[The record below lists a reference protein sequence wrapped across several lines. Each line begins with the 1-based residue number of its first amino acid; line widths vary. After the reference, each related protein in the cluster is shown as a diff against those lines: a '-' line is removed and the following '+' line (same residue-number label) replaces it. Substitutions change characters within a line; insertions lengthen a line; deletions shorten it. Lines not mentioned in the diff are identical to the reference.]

1 MSSQETSPL
10 LLPEILLHVYSYLDD
25 PTLNTCARVS
35 HLWRRW
41 SLHHR
46 SASAFVPSSDIL
58 DTFARRVVQDDSSD
72 EEKEAEE
79 EETKDTTTEG
89 QERRSGS
96 QFNKP
101 TATTSSQPL
110 CLQELLQRGAE
121 VRSLTI
127 GDRWNG
133 GKPRMRPDQSAHHWL
148 SVIPPRLTN
157 LDHIGFRLY
166 SPEQFWADAHL
177 RSLVMGGLL
186 EQNPRIRSLEYSTYR
201 APGFS
206 TLVDLLLKHPLQHLK
221 RLDIQSRVTSEGFAE
236 LFVALILR
244 DGRQLQKR
252 RAASSAAAR
261 SLLKE
266 PEPQTEPQIEPQ
278 IEPPTETES
287 ELESESGAESEFE
300 QEQEPTT
307 YTLSDELLA
316 QLQEEHEGE
325 LAIQGA
331 TEYSEEEMLLM
342 EALAGHGPRE
352 QGRWLERQYNRL
364 DADTRKSLEK
374 FPSLDL
380 DELVIRNI
388 GPTNATRHLFD
399 MFLRHCY
406 LENRLECEQT
416 TLRRLTLLNFDL
428 RHYLYNIRSQ
438 QQDPDVENEEGG
450 LPVDQPILTHLC
462 QRFPWLEHL
471 CVSPDP
477 FKIREPLSEPIRKRI
492 RDTYSDLDSGGH
504 VLIPESG
511 EVGEYIARICPNLK
525 AIDFSHHREIPRR
538 DWEMLLGGLGPQL
551 ESVVA
556 WDVDDLGP
564 RELLHLVP
572 PSPAIINT
580 FGNNHRYQS
589 WVGLQEL
596 DISANPKLGSA
607 VPMFLKYVPTL
618 RILRAL
624 GVPVNGSRLV
634 GYDWVCTDL
643 ELLSINIF
651 IPMAT
656 FTPKIT
662 WIWNLERDGW
672 DVLPDPD
679 DGQVNLS
686 VLLTSEGEAITS
698 LSTGEEQGVEDMDFE
713 EEDHQEQERVKGSHF
728 DYSDS
733 EDSDSDQGDVIGKA
747 KEEDEA
753 YLSWRAKEDK
763 RIEATTT
770 YSTQVQRQICQQL
783 GRLVKLRE
791 LTLEGYQT
799 NHNDKDDM
807 FIDCLHLT
815 LATGLDY
822 LRPLRKNLK
831 KLVVYQ
837 LDEELCGRAEME
849 WIAQNWVNYANGPWQ
864 EGYRNWKAA
873 KGKPVQSPLEMI
885 QEMPWGPS
893 KDPLLPAAVF
903 KELIGVGVWGKE
915 QEGSRSESRANGNL
929 AWLKRQCPELVVV
942 KEDTS
947 EPKVRSTFD
956 LYYFAL

>member
-1 MSSQETSPL
+1 MSSQENSPL
-10 LLPEILLHVYSYLDD
+10 SLPEILLHVYSYLDD
-25 PTLNTCARVS
+25 PTLITCAHVS
-35 HLWRRW
+35 HFWRRW

-58 DTFARRVVQDDSSD
+58 NTFARLVVQVDSSD
-72 EEKEAEE
+72 EEKETEE
-79 EETKDTTTEG
+79 EETKDTTIED
-89 QERRSGS
+89 QEHWSGS
-96 QFNKP
+96 PFNTP
-101 TATTSSQPL
+101 AATITTGPL
-110 CLQELLQRGAE
+110 CLRELLQRGTE

-133 GKPRMRPDQSAHHWL
+133 GRPRMRPDQSAFHL
-148 SVIPPRLTN
+148 SSVIPPHLTN

-166 SPEQFWADAHL
+166 SPEQFWADAHI
-177 RSLVMGGLL
+177 RTLVMDELL
-186 EQNPRIRSLEYSTYR
+186 EQNPRIRSIEYSTYK
-201 APGFS
+201 APGLS
-206 TLVDLLLKHPLQHLK
+206 TLVDLLLKHPLQHLR
-221 RLDIQSRVTSEGFAE
+221 RLDIQSRVTIGGFAE

-244 DGRQLQKR
+244 DRNQLQHR
-252 RAASSAAAR
+252 RAMSSAAAG
-261 SLLKE
+261 SLPKE
-266 PEPQTEPQIEPQ
+266 PEPQTEPQIEHQ
-278 IEPPTETES
+278 IEPLADTES
-287 ELESESGAESEFE
+287 ELEPESGSESEFE

-316 QLQEEHEGE
+316 LLQGEHEE
-325 LAIQGA
+325 EVAMQGA
-331 TEYSEEEMLLM
+331 AEYPQEMLLM
-342 EALAGHGPRE
+342 EALTDHGPRE
-352 QGRWLERQYNRL
+352 QGLWLERQYNRL
-364 DADTRKSLEK
+364 DADTRKRLER

-380 DELVIRNI
+380 EELVIRNI

-406 LENRLECEQT
+406 LENRLECSHLA
-416 TLRRLTLLNFDL
+416 LRRLTLLNFDL

-438 QQDPDVENEEGG
+438 QEDPDVANEDGS
-450 LPVDQPILTHLC
+450 LPLDQPILTHLC
-462 QRFPWLEHL
+462 QRFTRLEHL

-477 FKIREPLSEPIRKRI
+477 SKIREPLSEPIRERI
-492 RDTYSDLDSGGH
+492 RVTYPDLDSGGH
-504 VLIPESG
+504 ILIPESG
-511 EVGEYIARICPNLK
+511 EIGEDIARICPNLK
-525 AIDFSHHREIPRR
+525 SIDFSHHREIPRY
-538 DWEMLLGGLGPQL
+538 DWEMLLEGLAPQL

-564 RELLHLVP
+564 RELLQLVP

-589 WVGLQEL
+589 WAGLQEL

-634 GYDWVCTDL
+634 GYDWVCADL

-656 FTPKIT
+656 FKPKIT
-662 WIWNLERDGW
+662 WIWNLERNGW

-679 DGQVNLS
+679 DGHVNLS

-698 LSTGEEQGVEDMDFE
+698 LSTGEEQEVEDMDVE
-713 EEDHQEQERVKGSHF
+713 EEGRHEQERIKGSQF

-733 EDSDSDQGDVIGKA
+733 EDSDSDQRDVVGKA

-753 YLSWRAKEDK
+753 YLRWRAKEDK
-763 RIEATTT
+763 RIELTTT
-770 YSTQVQRQICQQL
+770 YSIQVQRQICQQL

-791 LTLEGYQT
+791 LTLEGYRSD
-799 NHNDKDDM
+799 HNDKDNM

-837 LDEELCGRAEME
+837 LDEELCGRAEVE

-873 KGKPVQSPLEMI
+873 KGKPVQAPLEMI
-885 QEMPWGPS
+885 QERPWGPS
-893 KDPLLPAAVF
+893 EDPILPAAAL
-903 KELIGVGVWGKE
+903 KELLGIGVWGKE
-915 QEGSRSESRANGNL
+915 QRSSRSESRANGNL
-929 AWLKRQCPELVVV
+929 SWLKRQCPELVVV